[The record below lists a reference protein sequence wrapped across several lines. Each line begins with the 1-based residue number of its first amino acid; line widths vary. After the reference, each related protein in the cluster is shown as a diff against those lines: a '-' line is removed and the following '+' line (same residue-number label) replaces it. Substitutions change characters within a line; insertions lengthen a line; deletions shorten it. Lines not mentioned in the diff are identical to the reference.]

1 MKRTS
6 TSGSVSG
13 SERGLGRRTPLVAPS
28 TGFVLQAQTD
38 MSTRRQALQNLFV
51 ERAPTTALTK
61 LIDKVRADRDA
72 LSEPTCILITGDTGV
87 GKSAFLKHYAAG
99 HPPRRE
105 AGCLIQPV
113 LYEELQSKTTIISA
127 AKTMLRR
134 LEDPSA
140 GKGNLADL
148 TYRVTHQLGAQQV
161 EVVILDEFQHIV
173 ETGEITV
180 NKVADWLKQVAK
192 AANVPFVMAGMP
204 TATRVLEGHSQF
216 AGITPYRYIL
226 DQFDW
231 ASQRERTAFREFL
244 ALVDAMLPFDDM
256 AGLADKECAE
266 LLFIATRGRLRP
278 LMRLIK
284 QSALHALA
292 RGSANVGQVD
302 LAYGYEQIDPAN
314 ARADNPFEP
323 PNLKAA

>member
-6 TSGSVSG
+6 TRASASGSD
-13 SERGLGRRTPLVAPS
+13 RGLGCLPS
-28 TGFVLQAQTD
+28 LAVTSMGFVSWGRRD
-38 MSTRRQALQNLFV
+38 MNTRRQALQDLFI
-51 ERAPTTALTK
+51 ERQPTTALTK

-148 TYRVTHQLGAQQV
+148 TYRVTHQLGAQKV

-204 TATRVLEGHSQF
+204 HR
-216 AGITPYRYIL
+216 
-226 DQFDW
+226 
-231 ASQRERTAFREFL
+231 
-244 ALVDAMLPFDDM
+244 
-256 AGLADKECAE
+256 
-266 LLFIATRGRLRP
+266 
-278 LMRLIK
+278 
-284 QSALHALA
+284 
-292 RGSANVGQVD
+292 
-302 LAYGYEQIDPAN
+302 DPG
-314 ARADNPFEP
+314 P
-323 PNLKAA
+323 